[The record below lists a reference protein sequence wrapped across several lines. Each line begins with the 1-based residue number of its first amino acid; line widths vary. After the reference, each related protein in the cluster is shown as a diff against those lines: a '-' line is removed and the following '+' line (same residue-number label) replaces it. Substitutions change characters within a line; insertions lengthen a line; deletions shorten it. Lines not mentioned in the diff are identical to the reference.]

1 MKNIQNITDTLSQLI
16 EPKLKWKIGELNLIK
31 DIKIEDNKLT
41 IRIQLIT
48 DDQNHKNEFR
58 EQVFQSLIQY
68 GFDEINLTLEKVN
81 TAHQGLESVKN
92 IILVSSGKGG
102 VGKSTISVNLAATLK
117 KKGLK
122 VGLMDADIYGPS
134 IPIMMGIKKKPQ
146 VLDNEVLAPVD
157 AFGIDTISIGNLVPP
172 DKAVSWRSQLVSGT
186 ILQFI
191 RKVNWGILDYLI
203 IDMPPGTGDIQLT
216 IAHEL
221 KVDGVII
228 VSMPQ
233 EIVIGDVSRSIA
245 QYKDKEIPILGI
257 IQNMT
262 SYTCNKC
269 GHVQNIFPGT
279 GEQIKNIENIATLI
293 LEPELCRHG
302 NAGTPYVLQAESGPV
317 VEEFNKIAEYL
328 ESVISK
334 KK

>member
-1 MKNIQNITDTLSQLI
+1 MKNIQEITDTLSNLI

-31 DIKIEDNKLT
+31 DVHIDNNILS

-48 DDQNHKNEFR
+48 DDLMQKNEFR

-68 GFDEINLTLEKVN
+68 KFDEINLTLEKVN
-81 TAHQGLESVKN
+81 TAHQGLDSVKN

-134 IPIMMGIKKKPQ
+134 IPIMMGIKEKPQ
-146 VLDNEVLAPVD
+146 VLDNEVLAPID
-157 AFGIDTISIGNLVPP
+157 AFGIKTISVGNLVPA
-172 DKAVSWRSQLVSGT
+172 DKAVSWRAQLVSGT

-221 KVDGVII
+221 KVDGVVI

-233 EIVIGDVSRSIA
+233 EIVIGDVSRSIS
-245 QYKDKEIPILGI
+245 QYIEKEIPILGI

-262 SYTCNKC
+262 SYTCSQC

-279 GEQIKNIENIATLI
+279 GEEIQNIPNIATLV
-293 LEPELCRHG
+293 LEPNLCRQG
-302 NAGTPYVLQAESGPV
+302 NLGFPYVLKNESGIII
-317 VEEFNKIAEYL
+317 EEFEKIADYL
-328 ESVISK
+328 ETVLAEK
-334 KK
+334 K